1 MECCGKHC
9 SCRRWCYCWRVERTR
24 KTSYDL
30 RSPNNKIEVKIRTAN
45 GVRYDVLVNGRA
57 VLQDCTL
64 SLDVDHK
71 KFGVQAKVLKH
82 KESSHDEK
90 LEPVVRQK
98 FAKIRDNYKEL
109 HLDMDGGYAVTFRAY
124 NEGVSYRLETSLAA
138 AGSEDLR
145 RRDEFEFYKQQY
157 CFLPGRRKLHVAQ
170 RTEIFAATLGGYPS

>member
-1 MECCGKHC
+1 MNGML
-9 SCRRWCYCWRVERTR
+9 R
-24 KTSYDL
+24 KALFVSALVLLLAGGANAQTSYDL

-82 KESSHDEK
+82 KESSHDEV

-124 NEGVSYRLETSLAA
+124 NEGVGYRLETSLPQPAVKIY
-138 AGSEDLR
+138 GDIWRISTRNLSR
-145 RRDEFEFYKQQY
+145 RF
-157 CFLPGRRKLHVAQ
+157 PPWW
-170 RTEIFAATLGGYPS
+170 T